1 MLDDAVLREIEKL
14 QRAGIPFCI
23 ANIVDGRGSI
33 PQIVGASAIFTRD
46 GLAHGTVGGGTLE
59 EMCRQTA
66 QELLG
71 RGSAVKTHFR
81 RCNLQ
86 RDLGMTC
93 GGWVA
98 LYFEVHRPE
107 LDWNIAIFGAG
118 HVAQVLCRFLIELE
132 CRVVCVDTREEW
144 LNRLPRSGKLDICH
158 VKNYRDGLD
167 RIASGGDVIL
177 MTMGH
182 RSDLPILRAIHHK
195 ELQIAHL
202 GVIGSDAKSK
212 VMRRQLEEDGIS
224 REFIDKIICPIGE
237 KIGNNT
243 PPEIAVGIV
252 SQFLKLRQAAHDNVT
267 GRGSA

>member
-14 QRAGIPFCI
+14 QRAGTPFCI

-33 PQIVGASAIFTRD
+33 PQIVGASAIFTED
-46 GLAHGTVGGGTLE
+46 GLAHGTVGGGALE
-59 EMCRQTA
+59 EMCRDTA
-66 QELLG
+66 RELLG
-71 RGSAVKTHFR
+71 RGSAARTHFR

-98 LYFEVHRPE
+98 LYFEVHRRE

-132 CRVVCVDTREEW
+132 CRVTCIDTRQEW
-144 LNRLPRSGKLDICH
+144 LSRLPRSGKLEICH
-158 VKNYRDGLD
+158 VGNYCDGLE
-167 RIASGGDVIL
+167 RIVPGSDVLL

-182 RSDLPILRAIHHK
+182 RSDLPVLRAIHEK
-195 ELQIAHL
+195 RIPIAHL
-202 GVIGSDAKSK
+202 GVIGSDGKSK
-212 VMRRQLEEDGIS
+212 AMRRELLEGGIA
-224 REFIDKIICPIGE
+224 REFVDRILCPVGE
-237 KIGNNT
+237 KLGNNT

-252 SQFLKLRQAAHDNVT
+252 SQFLKLRQAAQV
-267 GRGSA
+267 S

>member
-14 QRAGIPFCI
+14 QRAGTPFCV

-33 PQIVGASAIFTRD
+33 PQIVGASAIFTED
-46 GLAHGTVGGGTLE
+46 GLAHGTVGGGALE
-59 EMCRQTA
+59 EMCRKTA

-71 RGSAVKTHFR
+71 SGRAVKTHFR

-98 LYFEVHRPE
+98 LYFEVHRRE

-132 CRVVCVDTREEW
+132 CQVTCIDTREEW
-144 LNRLPRSGKLDICH
+144 LGRLPRSGKLQTCH
-158 VKNYRDGLD
+158 VADYRDGLE
-167 RIASGGDVIL
+167 RIAPGSDVIL

-182 RSDLPILRAIHHK
+182 GSDLPVLRAIHEK
-195 ELQIAHL
+195 KIRIAQL
-202 GVIGSDAKSK
+202 GVIGSDGKSK
-212 VMRRQLEEDGIS
+212 AMRRQLLEAGIP
-224 REFIDKIICPIGE
+224 REFVDRILCPVGE
-237 KIGNNT
+237 KLGNNT

-252 SQFLKLRQAAHDNVT
+252 SQFLKLRQAAQV
-267 GRGSA
+267 A